1 MYGVHVVMPE
11 NHGVASSILALGT
24 KCATGAGDLPQPRE
38 PLPAQFASR
47 KWRRASPEVSVFTCV
62 LEGAYIAGEFALTV
76 VVLTEIPVAPLRTY
90 PPAPPKISAAR
101 KTITAVSIPAEDRR
115 GL

>member
-1 MYGVHVVMPE
+1 
-11 NHGVASSILALGT
+11 
-24 KCATGAGDLPQPRE
+24 
-38 PLPAQFASR
+38 
-47 KWRRASPEVSVFTCV
+47 V
-62 LEGAYIAGEFALTV
+62 LEGADIAGELALTV

-101 KTITAVSIPAEDRR
+101 KTIAAVSIPAEDRR